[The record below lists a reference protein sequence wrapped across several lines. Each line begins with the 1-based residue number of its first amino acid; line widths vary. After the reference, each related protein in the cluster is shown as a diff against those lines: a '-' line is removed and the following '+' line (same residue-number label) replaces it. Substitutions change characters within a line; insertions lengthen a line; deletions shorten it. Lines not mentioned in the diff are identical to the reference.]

1 MKPTTYCNSSLHLG
15 IRRPALQSRRFK
27 CDGEAAPAVP
37 IAVASPP
44 VSSTAP
50 AVPSNSN
57 LSVTSNRQEKHF
69 LCFAAALTS
78 KWHPGLR
85 WLPSGS
91 AAGRSWLK
99 GKLRLLY
106 MSRFPP
112 PATRPYPPSWDGPTF
127 SPWLMEDGDGGVWW
141 PAVSWQK
148 KDIVS
153 PVFRASGWNQCFVGP
168 STCWRRQVLCFNC
181 LTGDG
186 FSRSLL
192 QTSRAVN

>member
-1 MKPTTYCNSSLHLG
+1 MKPTTYSNYSLHLG
-15 IRRPALQSRRFK
+15 ISRPAPQSRRFK
-27 CDGEAAPAVP
+27 CDTEAAPAVP

-57 LSVTSNRQEKHF
+57 LSVTSDRQEKHF

-78 KWHPGLR
+78 KWHPGL
-85 WLPSGS
+85 WWHPSGS

-99 GKLRLLY
+99 GKLRPFKY
-106 MSRFPP
+106 VAFFP
-112 PATRPYPPSWDGPTF
+112 PATRPYAPSWDVQTF
-127 SPWLMEDGDGGVWW
+127 SPWLMLEDGDGGVWW

-153 PVFRASGWNQCFVGP
+153 PVFRASG
-168 STCWRRQVLCFNC
+168 
-181 LTGDG
+181 
-186 FSRSLL
+186 
-192 QTSRAVN
+192 